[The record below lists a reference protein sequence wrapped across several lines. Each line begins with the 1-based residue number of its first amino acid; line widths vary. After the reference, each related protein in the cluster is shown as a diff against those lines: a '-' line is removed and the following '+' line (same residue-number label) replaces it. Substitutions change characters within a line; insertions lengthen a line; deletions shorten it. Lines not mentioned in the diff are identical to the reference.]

1 MKLAL
6 CDDSVFDTNY
16 TKNLIL
22 EACALLSLPAQLDCY
37 SSGEALLQAVENG
50 SVYPLVFLDIY
61 MHFFNGI
68 QTARKLRD
76 LLPETQIAFLT
87 SSREFTFDAF
97 DLNALHYLLKPVS
110 TDQIRECLL
119 RFSERKHLPL
129 SLLTLQAKAKTY
141 SFPLHCVQK
150 IVSSKKGID
159 VYLSGTSLPSPQHI
173 AITFAEAEK
182 QLDPSR
188 FLKISRGFLVQMSF
202 ILGIQKD
209 TCFLKDGTEM
219 LLSRREKTY
228 IRKKYNDYLFQN
240 QFTTHFDT
248 E

>member
-37 SSGEALLQAVENG
+37 SSGEALLQAIENG

-61 MHFFNGI
+61 MHSFNGI

-150 IVSSKKGID
+150 IVSSKKRD
-159 VYLSGTSLPSPQHI
+159 RRLSVRYISSLSAAYCHYVCRSGKTAGSLPVPKNFQ
-173 AITFAEAEK
+173 
-182 QLDPSR
+182 R
-188 FLKISRGFLVQMSF
+188 ISCADVLYPRYPKGHLFS
-202 ILGIQKD
+202 
-209 TCFLKDGTEM
+209 E
-219 LLSRREKTY
+219 RR
-228 IRKKYNDYLFQN
+228 N
-240 QFTTHFDT
+240 
-248 E
+248 